1 MRLAR
6 SGWEDPLFRRGPVWR
21 HHGGNESRINAR
33 DAVRRFFAGRVDM
46 DSEYRGCQHALEARR
61 RILRLPKTSPIFPT
75 LASAC
80 YQRRVRAGSAAVFAA
95 EEFFFGTIRNE
106 HTRRAY
112 LHAVRQFLA
121 WCETRSL
128 ELPRIAPRDVGQY
141 LTSLAKTT
149 CGFRSDGDHESE
161 VMSISNPN

>member
-1 MRLAR
+1 MAHPKPNRNTAGAGKAELENPAGSALVPV
-6 SGWEDPLFRRGPVWR
+6 SGPSALV
-21 HHGGNESRINAR
+21 SRVG
-33 DAVRRFFAGRVDM
+33 DAG
-46 DSEYRGCQHALEARR
+46 E
-61 RILRLPKTSPIFPT
+61 LPAIV
-75 LASAC
+75 L
-80 YQRRVRAGSAAVFAA
+80 RAGSAAVFAA

>member
-1 MRLAR
+1 MRWKLGVESFGFQR
-6 SGWEDPLFRRGPVWR
+6 LPQYFRRLLL
-21 HHGGNESRINAR
+21 
-33 DAVRRFFAGRVDM
+33 
-46 DSEYRGCQHALEARR
+46 HA
-61 RILRLPKTSPIFPT
+61 TNVV
-75 LASAC
+75 
-80 YQRRVRAGSAAVFAA
+80 VRAGSAAVFAA